1 MKSIKKIFAFVSIV
15 LSISIAIPTY
25 AVEYDFDNYDY
36 SLPINFI
43 SNDLKIE
50 IPAKS
55 GVLIESSTST
65 ILYEKNPHDKM
76 PPASITKIMTLILVM
91 EKLNSK
97 DISLTDT
104 VTVSE
109 HANSMGGS
117 QIWLEVGEQMSVDDL
132 IKATAISSA
141 NDAAVA
147 LAEYIAGSEQNFV
160 LQMNNKASELGMK
173 NTTFMNA
180 SGLDADGHI
189 STAYDIA
196 LMSRELLK
204 YKDIFNYTTKWM
216 DSLREGK
223 TELVNTNK
231 LIKTYA
237 GATGL
242 KTGTTDGAGS
252 CLSATANRDGMEL
265 IAVTMGSETSKDR
278 FNAASYLLDFGFSS
292 YQMYVPEYIE
302 NIPPIRISHGVK
314 DSVDIEVSMPKN
326 GIVIKKGSQ
335 SKLSQELVIQD
346 NIQSPVNQ
354 SQIVGK
360 VIVSLDGKVLYE
372 MDVKTKENVEKINIF
387 SAFLKIINKIF
398 NL

>member
-1 MKSIKKIFAFVSIV
+1 MKLIKKFFAFVSIV

-25 AVEYDFDNYDY
+25 AVEYDLYNYDN
-36 SLPINFI
+36 SLPINSV

-55 GVLIESSTST
+55 GVLIESSTGT
-65 ILYEKNPHDKM
+65 VLYEKNPHDKM

-97 DISLTDT
+97 EISLTDT

-117 QIWLEVGEQMSVDDL
+117 QIWLEVGEEMSVDDL

-216 DSLREGK
+216 DSLRGGK

-231 LIKTYA
+231 LIRTYV

-252 CLSATANRDGMEL
+252 CLSASANRDGMEL
-265 IAVTMGSETSKDR
+265 IAVTMGSDTSKDR
-278 FNAASYLLDFGFSS
+278 FNSASYLLDFGFSS
-292 YQMYVPEYIE
+292 YQMYIPEYKE
-302 NIPPIRISHGVK
+302 NIPPIKISHGIK

-335 SKLSQELVIQD
+335 SKLSQELIIQD
-346 NIQSPVNQ
+346 DIQAPVSQ

-372 MDVKTKENVEKINIF
+372 IEVKTKENVEKINIF
-387 SAFLKIINKIF
+387 SAFLKLINKIF